1 MKIQEREDY
10 ELLNLFV
17 EFIEETCNPALAKRY
32 RDKFNEKMGLKLKK
46 EYNLL
51 TSNLNIIEKID
62 EDFKLKIEEIMIT
75 RKILEDAKQTREFIS
90 NQKKENN

>member
-32 RDKFNEKMGLKLKK
+32 RDKFNEKMGTKLKK

-51 TSNLNIIEKID
+51 TDNLNIIEKIN
-62 EDFKLKIEEIMIT
+62 EDFKLKIDD
-75 RKILEDAKQTREFIS
+75 ILNIKNIRYNAEKVREQINS
-90 NQKKENN
+90 Q